1 MPMLPEPSRSH
12 DSTSLQDGSLDPFKD
27 ALRARYPLDAV
38 VRRAARRRTIRRVTG
53 STMLSAAAVAA
64 VWFADPPYRVDTLQT
79 AVGEHRDWLLAD
91 GSRLALNTG
100 SSVRAEWHI
109 RSRRVQI
116 DRGEASIEVAHSLFR
131 PLVTYAGDV
140 VIHDVGTTF
149 AVRRDAASVQVGVVS
164 GSVAVATGAQ
174 APVDLKPDQAVTV
187 AAGHIG
193 ARQSFDPNQA
203 LGWRDGRLA
212 FDGTPLS
219 VAVAEMRRYRQAPIE
234 LDPRAA
240 NLRVSGQFNT
250 ANIDALLDMLPHVLP
265 LKVKRDASGAAMIAH
280 R

>member
-1 MPMLPEPSRSH
+1 MPMLPESSRSH

-38 VRRAARRRTIRRVTG
+38 VRRAARRRTIRRVTA
-53 STMLSAAAVAA
+53 STVLSVAAVAS
-64 VWFADPPYRVDTLQT
+64 VWFADPAYRVDNLQT
-79 AVGEHRDWLLAD
+79 AVGEHRDWSLAD

-100 SSVRAEWHI
+100 SSVRAEWHV
-109 RSRRVQI
+109 RSRRLQI
-116 DRGEASIEVAHSLFR
+116 ERGEASIEVAHSIVR

-140 VIHDVGTTF
+140 VIHDIGTTF
-149 AVRRDAASVQVGVVS
+149 AVRRDAADVQVGVVS

-174 APVDLKPDQAVTV
+174 APVTLKPNQVVTV
-187 AAGHIG
+187 AAGHPG
-193 ARQSFDPNQA
+193 ALQPFDPDQA
-203 LGWRDGRLA
+203 LSWRDGRLA

-240 NLRVSGQFNT
+240 NLRVSGQFDT

-265 LKVKRDASGAAMIAH
+265 LKVKREANGAVMIA
-280 R
+280 RR

>member
-1 MPMLPEPSRSH
+1 MLPEPSRSH
-12 DSTSLQDGSLDPFKD
+12 DSTSLQDGSIDPFKD
-27 ALRARYPLDAV
+27 ALRARYPLDVV
-38 VRRAARRRTIRRVTG
+38 VRRAARRRTIRRAAG
-53 STMLSAAAVAA
+53 STMLSVAA
-64 VWFADPPYRVDTLQT
+64 LASVWFADPAYRVDTLQT
-79 AVGEHRDWLLAD
+79 AIGEHRDWSLAD

-100 SSVRAEWHI
+100 STVRVEWHV

-116 DRGEASIEVAHSLFR
+116 DRGEASIEVAHSSFR

-140 VIHDVGTTF
+140 EIHDIGTTF
-149 AVRRDAASVQVGVVS
+149 TVRRDAADVQVGVVS
-164 GSVAVATGAQ
+164 GSVAVATGTQ
-174 APVDLKPDQAVTV
+174 VPVNLKPNQTVTV
-187 AAGHIG
+187 AAGRIG
-193 ARQSFDPNQA
+193 ALQPFDPDQA

-219 VAVAEMRRYRQAPIE
+219 AAVAEMRRYRQAPIE

-250 ANIDALLDMLPHVLP
+250 GNIDALLDMLPHVLP
-265 LKVKRDASGAAMIAH
+265 LKVKREANGVVMIAH